1 MSRCPDSR
9 PDIGKRGGHMG
20 KYAGRVLGLL
30 LFAAAIF
37 CPGCGTLGDDLTF
50 FPGYERTF
58 GKTETEKTLKRFL
71 AFAEQTDF
79 SEWDYGVEYEVSEG
93 APEEISRK
101 GMTGQVQAYRNRKQ
115 TVFQAE
121 MSGGTFYYNRGE
133 GILHCDTAEGTG
145 PWDGQACVWEDFPF
159 DAVNQRGNEMLH
171 TLLVSGEFTDV
182 VCEYVDA
189 IDYDCKN
196 MLRIYFWDHDKSGN
210 PEWNGQTEDWTQHFG
225 QAVPREIFVACN
237 DDGTAWQSVVM
248 RWDKPWGRCEV
259 CWNSYDA
266 LLQSDRCVIRYE
278 YRHGL
283 RQDGVPS
290 LEEQKEQLLRE
301 MGDHPYY

>member
-20 KYAGRVLGLL
+20 KYAGRVLGFL

-37 CPGCGTLGDDLTF
+37 CPGCGALGDGLTF

-58 GKTETEKTLKRFL
+58 GKTETEETLKRFL

-79 SEWDYGVEYEVSEG
+79 SEWDYGVEYEVGEG

-101 GMTGQVQAYRNRKQ
+101 GMTGEVQAYRNRKQ

-159 DAVNQRGNEMLH
+159 DAVNQRGNEML
-171 TLLVSGEFTDV
+171 
-182 VCEYVDA
+182 
-189 IDYDCKN
+189 
-196 MLRIYFWDHDKSGN
+196 
-210 PEWNGQTEDWTQHFG
+210 
-225 QAVPREIFVACN
+225 
-237 DDGTAWQSVVM
+237 
-248 RWDKPWGRCEV
+248 
-259 CWNSYDA
+259 
-266 LLQSDRCVIRYE
+266 
-278 YRHGL
+278 
-283 RQDGVPS
+283 
-290 LEEQKEQLLRE
+290 QKYAADLFL
-301 MGDHPYY
+301 GP

>member
-1 MSRCPDSR
+1 MCIRDRHEAACKLIEQNIPEMDVYSIDQMTGSREGIKDVY
-9 PDIGKRGGHMG
+9 KRQG
-20 KYAGRVLGLL
+20 
-30 LFAAAIF
+30 
-37 CPGCGTLGDDLTF
+37 LTF

-58 GKTETEKTLKRFL
+58 GEEETEGTLQRFL

-79 SEWDYGVEYEVSEG
+79 SEWDYGVEYEVGEG

-121 MSGGTFYYNRGE
+121 MSGGTFYYNQGE

-171 TLLVSGEFTDV
+171 TLLASGEFTDV

-189 IDYDCKN
+189 LSLI
-196 MLRIYFWDHDKSGN
+196 H
-210 PEWNGQTEDWTQHFG
+210 
-225 QAVPREIFVACN
+225 IF
-237 DDGTAWQSVVM
+237 
-248 RWDKPWGRCEV
+248 
-259 CWNSYDA
+259 
-266 LLQSDRCVIRYE
+266 
-278 YRHGL
+278 
-283 RQDGVPS
+283 S
-290 LEEQKEQLLRE
+290 L
-301 MGDHPYY
+301 

>member
-1 MSRCPDSR
+1 
-9 PDIGKRGGHMG
+9 MG
-20 KYAGRVLGLL
+20 KYAGRVLGFL

-37 CPGCGTLGDDLTF
+37 CPGCGALGDGLTF

-58 GKTETEKTLKRFL
+58 GKTETEETLKRFL

-79 SEWDYGVEYEVSEG
+79 SEWDYGVEYEVGEG

-121 MSGGTFYYNRGE
+121 MSGGTFYYNQGE

-171 TLLVSGEFTDV
+171 TLLASGEFTDV
-182 VCEYVDA
+182 VCEYEDA
-189 IDYDCKN
+189 ID
-196 MLRIYFWDHDKSGN
+196 
-210 PEWNGQTEDWTQHFG
+210 
-225 QAVPREIFVACN
+225 
-237 DDGTAWQSVVM
+237 
-248 RWDKPWGRCEV
+248 
-259 CWNSYDA
+259 
-266 LLQSDRCVIRYE
+266 
-278 YRHGL
+278 
-283 RQDGVPS
+283 
-290 LEEQKEQLLRE
+290 
-301 MGDHPYY
+301 